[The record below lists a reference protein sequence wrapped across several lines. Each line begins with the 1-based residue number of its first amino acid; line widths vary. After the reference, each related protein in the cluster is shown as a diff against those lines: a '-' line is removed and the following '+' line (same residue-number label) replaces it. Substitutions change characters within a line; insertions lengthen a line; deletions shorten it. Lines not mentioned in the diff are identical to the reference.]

1 MRRLRGAVAAALL
14 WMGTPLVARAQELP
28 QAQLQRVGITE
39 LPPAVQDT
47 FLAEIGEGRVENL
60 GKVMTATGERYTG
73 QVIADGQA
81 TDIEVDTSGVVLK
94 RSAPRDETLEQ
105 RARDR

>member
-1 MRRLRGAVAAALL
+1 
-14 WMGTPLVARAQELP
+14 
-28 QAQLQRVGITE
+28 
-39 LPPAVQDT
+39 
-47 FLAEIGEGRVENL
+47 
-60 GKVMTATGERYTG
+60 VMTATGERYTG